1 MRSQSR
7 HRPGITSNGR
17 RKAPHVARIARDAPC
32 RRRMS
37 RRRSRGWE
45 SSRPSRCVDVA
56 ARARA
61 RASIAPVSNF
71 RQLGVPTFFP
81 PSIDRCPFARTDDP
95 SLPRSPRAAI
105 GVRCRAM
112 GRCARH
118 LHGTPMPPRA
128 RDARRRREGAEAAA
142 RRRAGETARS
152 GGQTRVVIDG
162 SIAPV
167 RPAAARRQARARRP
181 TAAPRTAILGTRA
194 EGPGRR
200 EHHSCAPQI
209 IPQTESP
216 QARLVRRSQT
226 DPILQRRRGHVPG
239 AQSREQPGSR
249 RRHGATRDEEP
260 RRVVPER
267 G

>member
-1 MRSQSR
+1 
-7 HRPGITSNGR
+7 
-17 RKAPHVARIARDAPC
+17 
-32 RRRMS
+32 
-37 RRRSRGWE
+37 
-45 SSRPSRCVDVA
+45 
-56 ARARA
+56 
-61 RASIAPVSNF
+61 
-71 RQLGVPTFFP
+71 
-81 PSIDRCPFARTDDP
+81 
-95 SLPRSPRAAI
+95 
-105 GVRCRAM
+105 
-112 GRCARH
+112 
-118 LHGTPMPPRA
+118 MPPRA

-167 RPAAARRQARARRP
+167 RPTAARRQARARRT

-209 IPQTESP
+209 ITQTESP

-239 AQSREQPGSR
+239 A
-249 RRHGATRDEEP
+249 
-260 RRVVPER
+260 
-267 G
+267 